1 MRIAVMGAGALGC
14 YIGGRLAV
22 AGRDVSFVARGTQLD
37 ALDCQGLRIESPL
50 GNARIEKVFATPDPK
65 QIGAVELIVFLVK
78 LYDTETAAR
87 TMMPLLSPKTSV
99 VSFQNGVDGW
109 ERIGSIVG
117 RDRII
122 GGVARL
128 PCAIQEAGVVEHKS
142 GFAKLHLGELDGTVS
157 DRCRE
162 IQAVLDVSG
171 LEVRAVADIEA
182 EIWEKFDRCCRH

>member
-99 VSFQNGVDGW
+99 VSFPEWRRWMGAHRFYSGQRQDY
-109 ERIGSIVG
+109 RRS
-117 RDRII
+117 
-122 GGVARL
+122 
-128 PCAIQEAGVVEHKS
+128 CAS
-142 GFAKLHLGELDGTVS
+142 TL
-157 DRCRE
+157 
-162 IQAVLDVSG
+162 
-171 LEVRAVADIEA
+171 
-182 EIWEKFDRCCRH
+182 RHPRSRSRPT